1 VVSENWNKE
10 SAVPQDQEHESS
22 LLQHDQSITGEKHD
36 DLEQPN
42 PGVEVLPLSENT
54 TVDNKCIKNG
64 SLALILTKKMMKYSH
79 SVVMELYR
87 SSSFT

>member
-1 VVSENWNKE
+1 
-10 SAVPQDQEHESS
+10 
-22 LLQHDQSITGEKHD
+22 
-36 DLEQPN
+36 LEQPN

-54 TVDNKCIKNG
+54 AVNNKCIENG
-64 SLALILTKKMMKYSH
+64 SLALILTKKMMKYLL